1 MAEDLVLRR
10 LGALDL
16 DLASRLHGEAFAPL
30 GERVWTRQDIAELL
44 ALPGVAGWALQSGD
58 RAIGFALCR
67 VAADEAELLTIA
79 VQADQRGRGA
89 GRTLLAA
96 VTAHARAAGARSL
109 FLEVGADNPAALAL
123 YGRAAFRAIGSRKAY
138 YQRGGGAAADAVVM
152 RLTLTSGG

>member
-1 MAEDLVLRR
+1 MTADVVLRG

-30 GERVWTRQDIAELL
+30 GERVWTRQDMAELL
-44 ALPGVAGWALQSGD
+44 ASPGVAGWVLQSAD
-58 RAIGFALCR
+58 AAIGFALCR

-79 VQADQRGRGA
+79 VQPAKRRRGA
-89 GRTLLAA
+89 GRALLAA
-96 VTAHARAAGARSL
+96 VIAHARDAGARSL

-123 YGRAAFRAIGSRKAY
+123 YGGAAFQAVGGRKAY
-138 YQRGGGAAADAVVM
+138 YNRVGRPAADAVVM